1 MKNIIN
7 WKNSSFVTIA
17 VAFLTGCTGTTSVSV
32 GYGVYGGYGYP
43 SYGYGGGYYGG
54 GGYYR
59 PPNRPGRPDRP
70 DRPDR
75 PKPEHPIT
83 KPDRPVTKPSRP
95 STGRPSTRPTRSMS
109 MGRPSGMSRGRR

>member
-70 DRPDR
+70 DRP
-75 PKPEHPIT
+75 KPEHPIT

>member
-1 MKNIIN
+1 MKSIIN
-7 WKNSSFVTIA
+7 WKNSIFIA
-17 VAFLTGCTGTTSVSV
+17 IVATFLTGCTGTTSVSV

-43 SYGYGGGYYGG
+43 YYGYGGGYYGG
-54 GGYYR
+54 GYHR
-59 PPNRPGRPDRP
+59 PPNRPGRP

-109 MGRPSGMSRGRR
+109 MGRPSGMSMRRR